1 MSLFDFFLKFWW
13 LEVLALAG
21 IGYAVY
27 AGYIQIGMAL
37 LAVVA
42 SMILFLA
49 LSRSGLE

>member
-13 LEVLALAG
+13 MEGLTLAG

-27 AGYIQIGMAL
+27 GGYIEIGTAL
-37 LAVVA
+37 LVSGV
-42 SMILFLA
+42 SFVLFWA